1 MVPKQLCTMS
11 LKSMQISLPNVGTK
25 KYRSKKCCTLNR
37 DWWWWYHLLLPK
49 PTRPWILNLFSTNSR
64 RHYNKSYQK
73 RYAQSFIHWYFYI
86 LLLLF
91 LLPRN
96 LFSSFR
102 ICKISQYSD
111 LLTALVGQT
120 VNRVSLFVCSWK
132 TRPCQRSAAIWFCF
146 ISVVSLLMIKSTEK
160 TIYWQSRIYIKE
172 LLESIWDRNVLT

>member
-73 RYAQSFIHWYFYI
+73 RSAQSFINWYIYI
-86 LLLLF
+86 LSLTNISFALQSF
-91 LLPRN
+91 LGLIFIEVVW
-96 LFSSFR
+96 FS
-102 ICKISQYSD
+102 IISM
-111 LLTALVGQT
+111 
-120 VNRVSLFVCSWK
+120 F
-132 TRPCQRSAAIWFCF
+132 QRW
-146 ISVVSLLMIKSTEK
+146 LGL
-160 TIYWQSRIYIKE
+160 
-172 LLESIWDRNVLT
+172 NVLVCMSVLKDWILY